1 MFFFNRV
8 SRYAKHNRRLK
19 RLLVFM
25 LVSTGLL
32 FLSKTGYVLLQ
43 FPVVQNVPRESTV
56 DIKHD
61 MESVESVPQAHGPSQ
76 TAVLVMS
83 ATREAAL
90 RNHLEQL
97 LKFRPSYPHIPI
109 IISQD
114 GTTESVSRL
123 AASYVNSTANIFFI
137 HHKDR
142 VGVGSPGQKA
152 AKNYFYIAQHYKW
165 ALDRVFFEMGYTT
178 VIITEDDL
186 DISEDFFSY
195 FAATKHLLF
204 DDISLWCISA
214 WNDNGAASVTDRSK
228 SDLLY
233 RTDFFPG
240 LGWMLTASVWKE
252 LSANWPEA
260 YWDDWLRR
268 PEVRKGRACIRPEV
282 SRTAHN
288 MKVAG
293 KGSSNGLFKTFLSS
307 IHLPDSPVDFSKVNV
322 DSLKKKEYDVSLAAI
337 VKNAE
342 PLTFEL
348 LDGTLD
354 ATKTYKTIYKNPRE
368 FRAIAKKYKLM
379 SDIRSGMA
387 RTAYYG
393 IVPFMKDGSRV
404 YAVHGNF
411 DEKLLLN
418 GTSSSY
424 LYTADWDRMSRYL
437 EFEELYCRPGKW
449 TGKCDPAD
457 PGMTEWF
464 KKRNRMRLLK
474 ILPQFMSARVQI
486 NVNTASKV
494 CDFLRDNENILR
506 IHIGESLG
514 AVSTVHSTHT
524 TTTIDFE
531 TAQLNI
537 VRTSDQGGFE
547 HYDFEWSKLGR
558 IRYLKDTINL
568 NEASWYGGPQT
579 NNMQWPLPKSSHE
592 FAPFITGDLFESSLN
607 CYEPYWLSSNLV
619 AVHVSDE
626 CVPLWTQHKE
636 GYLNLQSLPYE
647 APFRNFQHKSLVFDY
662 PKMTPTKLVIEK
674 PIWTTWARYKETV
687 NERSLLDFV
696 GEVEA
701 HGFEISQLE
710 LDDKWSTEYG
720 EFEFDQHKFPNIPKV
735 AELLKSKNIEFT
747 LWIHPFVA
755 LSSKTAKNRN
765 LHEIFV
771 KTSDGK
777 LGITRWWHGD
787 SYILDITH
795 PKACEWLSSELD
807 SLRKLGVQRFKFDAG
822 EVDYLPKDFLLNQG
836 FTPNDFSKAFV
847 TFASSYAAE
856 VRTAW
861 RTQKQGVL
869 VRTMDRLSSWKDC
882 GIETVLP
889 ILFNLAICGYHFNLP
904 DMIGGNAYDGT
915 HCDKELFIRWVQL
928 NTFLFAM
935 QFSISPWDYDE
946 ETVEICQKM
955 MTKRRKYLHYL
966 IKTFE
971 SATRGEVP
979 IRPLWWVVESKEAF
993 ECDNQFFV
1001 GDDLMVAPVIRQHQR
1016 TRKVILPDGDWL
1028 GHDGVRCSG
1037 GTTVKVEAPLHD
1049 LPYFWR
1055 LKESE

>member
-1 MFFFNRV
+1 
-8 SRYAKHNRRLK
+8 
-19 RLLVFM
+19 
-25 LVSTGLL
+25 
-32 FLSKTGYVLLQ
+32 
-43 FPVVQNVPRESTV
+43 
-56 DIKHD
+56 
-61 MESVESVPQAHGPSQ
+61 
-76 TAVLVMS
+76 
-83 ATREAAL
+83 
-90 RNHLEQL
+90 
-97 LKFRPSYPHIPI
+97 
-109 IISQD
+109 
-114 GTTESVSRL
+114 
-123 AASYVNSTANIFFI
+123 
-137 HHKDR
+137 
-142 VGVGSPGQKA
+142 
-152 AKNYFYIAQHYKW
+152 
-165 ALDRVFFEMGYTT
+165 
-178 VIITEDDL
+178 
-186 DISEDFFSY
+186 
-195 FAATKHLLF
+195 
-204 DDISLWCISA
+204 
-214 WNDNGAASVTDRSK
+214 
-228 SDLLY
+228 
-233 RTDFFPG
+233 
-240 LGWMLTASVWKE
+240 MLTASVWKE

-662 PKMTPTKLVIEK
+662 PKSKSTILIEK

-1037 GTTVKVEAPLHD
+1037 GTTVKVETVPPFRFSYGCIMTSSMLMTFLLTTTIIKATHACVASGVCGLGPCYTPTVSCMPGSCSPGYSCGNYGCARRRVRAHSERTVQGSAIFGLNRFRSSQQNLNPDEMFMRCCEERGLPDACLQKCTFQTFTKEALTNMYFKVDACPIEASAEIQFCAAQGRDHRECCVRNGVTTTLAGERCLTFCDQRPGNVTQLDMSYIGCYDRFEQMKSCFWHD
-1049 LPYFWR
+1049 LNRQIF
-1055 LKESE
+1055 